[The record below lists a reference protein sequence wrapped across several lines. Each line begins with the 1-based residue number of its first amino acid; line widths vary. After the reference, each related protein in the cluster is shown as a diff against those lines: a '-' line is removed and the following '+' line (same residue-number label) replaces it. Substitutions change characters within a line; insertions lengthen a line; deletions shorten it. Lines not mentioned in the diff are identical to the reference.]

1 MNKLYQVSTLNALML
16 GNFQG
21 VTTVDELLA
30 KGSYGI
36 GTFEGLDGELIAL
49 DGKVY
54 NGKGNGNVQEYGK
67 DEKSAFAVMYNIS
80 DNAKNY
86 SFQNISN
93 FEHLKENFNRIINE
107 DYKNKNV
114 FYVLKA
120 EVTLNSIKVRS
131 FYKQEKP
138 YKTLPQLVSSQ
149 TEYTYENCKGYLVG
163 VWCPKYVEGLNMPEW
178 HLHFLSEDKTK
189 GGHMLEVD
197 IKEAKITIEDKT
209 NFEMMLPTNEEFK
222 SINLNS
228 DLRKDTEKVEG

>member
-1 MNKLYQVSTLNALML
+1 MNKLYQASTLNALML

-21 VTTVDELLA
+21 VTTVGGLLT

-54 NGKGNGNVQEYGK
+54 NGKGNGSVEEYDK

-80 DNAKNY
+80 ENAKDY
-86 SFQNISN
+86 SFQNITN
-93 FEHLKENFNRIINE
+93 LEQLKKELNRIINE
-107 DYKNKNV
+107 DYKNRNV

-120 EVTLNSIKVRS
+120 EVTLNCVKVRS
-131 FYKQEKP
+131 FYKQEEP

-149 TEYTYENCKGYLVG
+149 TEYTYENCKGYFVG
-163 VWCPKYVEGLNMPEW
+163 VWCPKYVEGLNMPGW
-178 HLHFLSEDKTK
+178 HLHFLSHDKTK
-189 GGHMLEVD
+189 GGHILEVD
-197 IKEAKITIEDKT
+197 IKEAQITIEDKID
-209 NFEMMLPTNEEFK
+209 FQMVLPTNEEFK
-222 SINLNS
+222 FINLNS